1 MWVRVQVSPQSRKRP
16 ATKTS
21 FSTASSYRASG
32 SADLFCDVLCC
43 KAQRRVLCSE
53 LLAHRSPA
61 SVGSTA
67 LHTRHTE
74 LSPQSEPTL
83 EDLDTRQRLRTLGV
97 ATPLARS
104 APIACESGPVVLPR
118 AIPRGGAAL
127 FCAAF
132 GRSGQVVAAARRCG
146 SPSLWRAQCQ
156 GRVAATARR
165 RKSWVDPFLPGGKGR
180 SEIADGTE
188 EGEGCGA
195 AYGKC
200 LAERLGAPEEH
211 IAHTKCCEALL
222 RVVCQKMCP
231 QRIRSNARAERRVQ
245 PHDVFN
251 FRHGR
256 IWRLCLLTATS
267 SCLLDRSPQLHA
279 RESCSATTWL
289 RIAGWEVASTC
300 FVAARSCSPDMD
312 LGPPARTGLA
322 AEGKPAAPCCGQEG
336 RRNFHKLSIRD
347 RKLPATIAELDG
359 RGRH

>member
-1 MWVRVQVSPQSRKRP
+1 LLRTPGAPLPSFSRKHCTSHTSHGTKP
-16 ATKTS
+16 AVRT
-21 FSTASSYRASG
+21 Y
-32 SADLFCDVLCC
+32 
-43 KAQRRVLCSE
+43 
-53 LLAHRSPA
+53 
-61 SVGSTA
+61 VG
-67 LHTRHTE
+67 RFG
-74 LSPQSEPTL
+74 QS
-83 EDLDTRQRLRTLGV
+83 
-97 ATPLARS
+97 
-104 APIACESGPVVLPR
+104 
-118 AIPRGGAAL
+118 
-127 FCAAF
+127 
-132 GRSGQVVAAARRCG
+132 
-146 SPSLWRAQCQ
+146 
-156 GRVAATARR
+156 AATAHAGRGDTAGAKRSHRVRKRGGFTACHSPRR
-165 RKSWVDPFLPGGKGR
+165 RRAVLRSFWAKRAGGGSGASMRQPVVVESTVSRSRSSNCTALQVMDRSISSRGEGR
-180 SEIADGTE
+180 SEIADGTG

-222 RVVCQKMCP
+222 RVVCKKMCP

-279 RESCSATTWL
+279 RESCSATTRQ

-336 RRNFHKLSIRD
+336 RRNFHKLSIRN
-347 RKLPATIAELDG
+347 RKLPAPIAELDG